1 MTYILPLLLISL
13 YQGGNNMKKH
23 AYTESG
29 EINFSKLKER
39 TLLANDK
46 MDKLAEETALIISKI
61 NEPTII
67 VATGGSVVVAKY
79 LKEVLERYRIICE
92 VVEPRTINYKENLN
106 SFKNLIC
113 ISYSGNTNGISNAL
127 EKFQGNKYLL
137 TGKKQEINGAT
148 ISLESTVEDNEK
160 SFVSLAT
167 TLIPME
173 LLLKSSEIIDG
184 TYSKKDMKSYLEF
197 TFNNSEKYSNYPF
210 NFKNLGI
217 EVMSGSDT
225 ACPATTLESN
235 LIESGT
241 TPVVIHDK
249 GSFCHGR
256 SNLINNNPTNAM
268 LYLNH
273 SESELDKLL
282 LELLK
287 SEYPHIINLTSP
299 LSVNSQ
305 LRKEFSLNLDAI
317 YLSQKIASDND
328 IDMCMVDYNPKVI
341 NKIYKYR
348 GEM

>member
-1 MTYILPLLLISL
+1 MRT
-13 YQGGNNMKKH
+13 H
-23 AYTESG
+23 TYTEEG
-29 EINFSKLKER
+29 NINFSKLKNR
-39 TLLANDK
+39 VLTANNK
-46 MDKLAEETALIISKI
+46 MDKLADEVAKIISNIK
-61 NEPTII
+61 EPTLI
-67 VATGGSVVVAKY
+67 VATGGSTVVAEY
-79 LKEVLERYRIICE
+79 LKKVLEKYNVICE

-137 TGKKQEINGAT
+137 TGKEKVISGTT
-148 ISLESTVEDNEK
+148 ISLSSVVEDNEK

-184 TYSKKDMKSYLEF
+184 TYSKEEMKNYLEYCF
-197 TFNNSEKYSNYPF
+197 ENSEDYSKYPLD
-210 NFKNLGI
+210 FKNLGI
-217 EVMSGSDT
+217 EIMSGYDT
-225 ACPATTLESN
+225 SCPAKTIESN

-241 TPVVIHDK
+241 VPVVIHDK

-256 SNLINNNPTNAM
+256 SNLLDNNSTNAM
-268 LYLNH
+268 IYLKH

-282 LELLK
+282 LALLE
-287 SEYPHIINLTSP
+287 SEYQHIINLTSDP
-299 LSVNSQ
+299 SVISK

-317 YLSQKIASDND
+317 YLSRKIASDND
-328 IDMCMVDYNPKVI
+328 IDMCMVEYNPKIV
-341 NKIYKYR
+341 NKVYKYR